1 MRLSRARVPFSCRMV
16 QCFSVFVFFFLFV
29 FKRVCA
35 ASARAS
41 VLHVPL
47 AEIGGQ
53 GTVSTGVVHNGGWG
67 QRGVA
72 LGLRGGGHQA
82 RRRGRLITGAARWG
96 RVGAGWRGFVD
107 LHVFS

>member
-1 MRLSRARVPFSCRMV
+1 MHVSRSRAGWSSAFL
-16 QCFSVFVFFFLFV
+16 FFVFFLFLFL
-29 FKRVCA
+29 KRVCA

-53 GTVSTGVVHNGGWG
+53 GTVSTGVVHDGGWG

-72 LGLRGGGHQA
+72 LGLRGWGHQA
-82 RRRGRLITGAARWG
+82 WGRGRLITGAARRG
-96 RVGAGWRGFVD
+96 RVGAGRRGFVD